1 MTALETELI
10 KSAGGDF
17 TALLLI
23 LFALLACSI
32 IVLLLKFVINKLP
45 AEMKADRD
53 AMCEQMK
60 IHNEQSTKQIEA
72 SNRQIS
78 SLISTFNDFTKTFSE
93 KIDKQQDTYVEKLK
107 EHDIQ
112 AKKILETNQ
121 NIKIILEQRPCIKQN

>member
-32 IVLLLKFVINKLP
+32 VVLLLKFVLDKLP
-45 AEMKADRD
+45 AEIKADRD

-72 SNRQIS
+72 SNKQIS
-78 SLISTFNDFTKTFSE
+78 SLISAFNEFVKSFSE
-93 KIDKQQDTYVEKLK
+93 KIDRQQNIYVDKLK
-107 EHDIQ
+107 EHDDQ
-112 AKKILETNQ
+112 AKKILETDQ